1 MQMKFSHL
9 LVFGILS
16 GVWLTQV
23 IAVDRNHPA
32 DGYHDYAALTAALK
46 KIAHQHSG
54 IAQLSSIGKTM
65 GSRDLWLLQLSGSK
79 GRSATERPALLIC
92 GNAEGDHV
100 IGSEVALGIAEYLVA
115 GYGNDKEITEIMDRR
130 TFYII
135 PRLNPDG
142 AELFFQKTLEEH
154 SGNLRPFDDDF
165 DWKIDED
172 PAEDLNN
179 DGWITLMRKLDK
191 NGGWKID
198 PRDPRLMVRKE
209 QDTPVD
215 SLYQVW
221 AEGIDN
227 DGDERYNED
236 GVGGININRNF
247 PHNFGYD
254 IKGVGLYPAS
264 EVETRALIDFV
275 NRYDP
280 EQGTQPHGNIGAMLL
295 FSKYDN
301 LAAEAGIE
309 CGKAEFPALAAEEEE
324 SRQTMIFQFRRR
336 GEPQPAASAP
346 PKDPQPQKTDERDL
360 PLFKKVS
367 ERYKKITGIESAVSD
382 KPVGS
387 LLEWAYFQYGVPA
400 FSANLW
406 SLRQEK
412 AAADSTGP
420 KSEAP
425 TPPESARDRRGAMRL
440 AAGDRSRGGFGEI
453 KKEANRDAQWLK
465 WIEREHQN
473 RGFLDWQKFNH
484 SQLGEV
490 EIGGF
495 QPYLRI
501 NPSSD
506 QISSLSEGHAKFA
519 IYLASQLAE
528 IQIAEPQ
535 VEKVA
540 TNLFRLKVKVQNNG
554 HFPYATA
561 MGQQSRNINPI
572 MLQLKF
578 DDDQNM
584 KLFGGTKRET
594 LRSLEA
600 RGEKEFK
607 WMIISPP
614 NKKVVITL
622 WARHGGG
629 RTQQTVVLK

>member
-9 LVFGILS
+9 LIFGLLS
-16 GVWLTQV
+16 CVWLTQV
-23 IAVDRNHPA
+23 IAADSSHPA
-32 DGYHDYAALTAALK
+32 SGYHDYAALTAALK
-46 KIAHQHSG
+46 KIAQQNPG
-54 IAQLSSIGKTM
+54 IAQFSSIGKTM
-65 GSRDLWLLQLSGSK
+65 GGRDLWLLQLSGSK

-92 GNAEGDHV
+92 GNVEGDHV

-115 GYGNDKEITEIMDRR
+115 GYGKDKEITEIMDRR

-172 PAEDLNN
+172 PAEDLNH
-179 DGWITLMRKLDK
+179 DGWITLMRKADK

-198 PRDPRLMVRKE
+198 PQNPRLMVRKE
-209 QDTPVD
+209 QDTPLD

-254 IKGVGLYPAS
+254 VKGIGLYPAS
-264 EVETRALIDFV
+264 EVETRALIDFI

-280 EQGTQPHGNIGAMLL
+280 EQQTQPHGNICAMLL

-309 CGKAEFPALAAEEEE
+309 CGKAEFPALAAEDEEA
-324 SRQTMIFQFRRR
+324 RQTMMFQFRRR
-336 GEPQPAASAP
+336 GEPQPPASAP
-346 PKDPQPQKTDERDL
+346 PKDPQPQKTDEHDL

-387 LLEWAYFQYGVPA
+387 LLEWAYFQYGVPS

-412 AAADSTGP
+412 AAADSTVS
-420 KSEAP
+420 KSNAP
-425 TPPESARDRRGAMRL
+425 TPPESARDRRSVMRM

-465 WIEREHQN
+465 WIERENQK

-501 NPSSD
+501 NPASD
-506 QISSLSEGHAKFA
+506 QIPSLSESHAKFA

-528 IQIAEPQ
+528 IQITESQ

-554 HFPYATA
+554 QFPYATA
-561 MGQQSRNINPI
+561 MGQQTRNINPI

-594 LRSLEA
+594 LRSLDA